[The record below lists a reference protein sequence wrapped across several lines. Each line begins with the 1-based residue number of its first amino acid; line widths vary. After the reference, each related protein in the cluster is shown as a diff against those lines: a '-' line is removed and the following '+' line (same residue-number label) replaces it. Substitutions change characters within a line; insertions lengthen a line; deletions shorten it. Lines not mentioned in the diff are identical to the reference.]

1 MHVEHLT
8 HEQREQEGNEMR
20 IIYGVVGEGMGHA
33 TRSRVILEHLLSRGH
48 EIRVV
53 VSGRAHRFLVE
64 RFRGRAGIAFED
76 IHGLHLAYEGGKLD
90 RSTSLLEN
98 LRDAPRG
105 ILKNLEVY
113 GKVADGFAADAVISD
128 FESWAYLYGLAR
140 QIPVVSIDNMQV
152 LNRCAHDGLA
162 TDDRGHDFR
171 LAKAAVKMKLP
182 GAFHYLVSS
191 FFYPPVRK
199 PRTTVVPPIL
209 RPEILSA
216 RREPGRQ
223 IVVYQTPAANQA
235 LLPLLRRLPQE
246 FRVYGLGQNGQEGN
260 VTLCA
265 FDEHRFIDDLRTAA
279 AVIAGGGFSLMCE
292 AVHLHVPMLS
302 CPIDGQYEQ
311 ELNARYLQQLG
322 YGRFTRHL
330 DENIIGDFL
339 SGIDGM
345 RDKLRGYAPTDN
357 TLIQDCLDELLEDI
371 RLGSPRPDRLQ
382 AAAMGKREAAI
393 AGVSLRQLPERY

>member
-1 MHVEHLT
+1 
-8 HEQREQEGNEMR
+8 MR

-33 TRSRVILEHLLSRGH
+33 TRSRVILEHLLSGGH

-64 RFRGRAGIAFED
+64 RFRGRAGIAFEE
-76 IHGLHLAYEGGKLD
+76 IHGLHLMYEGGKLD
-90 RSTSLLEN
+90 LGASVLEN
-98 LRDAPRG
+98 LREAPRG
-105 ILKNLEVY
+105 LRKNLEVY
-113 GKVADGFAADAVISD
+113 GKVADEIAADAVVSD

-152 LNRCAHDGLA
+152 INRCDHDGFV
-162 TDDRGHDFR
+162 TDDEGRDFL
-171 LAKAAVKMKLP
+171 LAKLAVKVKLP

-191 FFYPPVRK
+191 FFYPAVRK
-199 PRTTVVPPIL
+199 PRTTLVPPIL
-209 RPEILSA
+209 RPEILGA
-216 RREPGRQ
+216 RREPGRH
-223 IVVYQTPAANQA
+223 ILVYQTSAANQA
-235 LLPLLRRLPQE
+235 LLPLLHRLPQE

-311 ELNARYLQQLG
+311 ELNARYLQELG
-322 YGRFTRHL
+322 YGRFTRDL
-330 DENIIGDFL
+330 DEHIIEDFL
-339 SGIDGM
+339 SGLDGM
-345 RDKLRGYAPTDN
+345 RDKLQAHAPADN
-357 TLIQDCLDELLEDI
+357 TVIQGCLDKLLEDI
-371 RLGSPRPDRLQ
+371 RRGTDRPDPLRAPTVGQ
-382 AAAMGKREAAI
+382 WEAAI
-393 AGVSLRQLPERY
+393 ASTKEGVPLRCKH

>member
-1 MHVEHLT
+1 MK
-8 HEQREQEGNEMR
+8 

-64 RFRGRAGIAFED
+64 RFQGRTGIAFEE
-76 IHGLHLAYEGGKLD
+76 IHGLHLMYEGSKLD
-90 RSTSLLEN
+90 LGASVLEN
-98 LRDAPRG
+98 LRDAPHGLR
-105 ILKNLEVY
+105 KNLEVY
-113 GKVADGFAADAVISD
+113 GKVADEIAAEAVVSD

-140 QIPVVSIDNMQV
+140 HIPVVSIDNMQV
-152 LNRCAHDGLA
+152 INRCAHDEFV
-162 TDDRGHDFR
+162 TDDEGRDFR
-171 LAKAAVKMKLP
+171 LAKAAVKIKLP

-199 PRTTVVPPIL
+199 PRTTLVPPIL

-216 RREPGRQ
+216 RREPRRH
-223 IVVYQTPAANQA
+223 ILVYQTSAANQA

-311 ELNARYLQQLG
+311 ELNARYLEELG
-322 YGRFTRHL
+322 YGRFTKDL
-330 DENIIGDFL
+330 DEHIIEDFL
-339 SGIDGM
+339 SGVDGM
-345 RDKLRGYAPTDN
+345 RDKLQGYAPTDN
-357 TLIQDCLDELLEDI
+357 TVIQGCLDELLEYI
-371 RLGSPRPDRLQ
+371 RLGKPRPDRLQ
-382 AAAMGKREAAI
+382 DPAMGKWEAVI
-393 AGVSLRQLPERY
+393 AGTKEGVPPALD